1 MTLGGAGGQNIKN
14 HRLVSVYFFVKC
26 ILILLARR
34 DSGKLCYPV
43 TALTIDVFSF
53 QNMNVCAVPKPQYGN
68 FYTGDSYI
76 VLSVCFFFLVF
87 VLYLQWNR
95 MMVIIKG

>member
-1 MTLGGAGGQNIKN
+1 MTLGGAGGQNIKH
-14 HRLVSVYFFVKC
+14 HRLGSVYFFVKC

-34 DSGKLCYPV
+34 DSGKLCNPV
-43 TALTIDVFSF
+43 TIDVFSF

-76 VLSVCFFFLVF
+76 VLSVCFFFFLF
-87 VLYLQWNR
+87 LFY
-95 MMVIIKG
+95 ICSGTE